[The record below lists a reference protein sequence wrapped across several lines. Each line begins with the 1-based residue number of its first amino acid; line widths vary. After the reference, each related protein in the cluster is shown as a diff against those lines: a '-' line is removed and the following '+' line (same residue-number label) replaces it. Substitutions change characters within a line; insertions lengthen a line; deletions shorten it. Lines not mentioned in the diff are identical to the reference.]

1 MKTAKFILF
10 LVILLFTTNHL
21 FAQLYTVIER
31 NPDKSE
37 KERKIRIKNNISE
50 SFEFIHKNKKD
61 SILRSHKTYNKNGDL
76 ITDAIFSLK
85 KQDTI
90 NYTINEYLNDK
101 LVKSSLYFKNPKNP
115 VFNHVFNRISNYS
128 YDKNGNNNEVQT
140 INEEG
145 KIVYQK
151 MDYDSD
157 NLKKSLNVK
166 WWDKTDFSISTEYFY
181 SKNHNLIKEK
191 IYSSNGHPTREI
203 EHEYDDLGRLITNHI
218 MTQSGNKSSYFYS
231 YDEKNNLTESNL
243 KFLANSR
250 PPYENKIR
258 YEYDTYNNVVKEY
271 HIEDNTVKSIRTF
284 CYKKFK

>member
-115 VFNHVFNRISNYS
+115 VFNHVFNIINNYS
-128 YDKNGNNNEVQT
+128 YDKNGNNNEIQI
-140 INEEG
+140 INEDG
-145 KIVYQK
+145 KIIYK
-151 MDYDSD
+151 KIDYDNN
-157 NLKKSLNVK
+157 NLKKAVSIK
-166 WWDKTDFSISTEYFY
+166 WPNKTDFTISTEYLF
-181 SKNHNLIKEK
+181 SKNNLIKEK
-191 IYSSNGHPTREI
+191 KYTQNGQLVREI
-203 EHEYDDLGRLITNHI
+203 DRNYDNQSRLI
-218 MTQSGNKSSYFYS
+218 SSYTIMNGKKITADYYS
-231 YDEKNNLTESNL
+231 YDKKNNLIKWNSKLLSNT
-243 KFLANSR
+243 K
-250 PPYENKIR
+250 PPYLYKFK
-258 YEYDTYNNVVKEY
+258 YEYDANNNVTKEY
-271 HIEDNTVKSIRTF
+271 LLKDNKVQSIHTF
-284 CYKKFK
+284 TYKKFE